1 MYRGLYKLADIGET
15 GSQLARMFALLPYQE
30 IDRNFTVMFFQ
41 GFLKINETLGEAL
54 GRLVKFGWLED
65 TGNGYR
71 MHPVIAESLCTK
83 DFSEA
88 EFQSFWER
96 AQKCFFPK
104 QAPKDEDP
112 RMEEIAWLVFQG
124 ISRVQGPA
132 CGTGV
137 RGCPISGAACSYV
150 RENPETGKKMCTDF
164 Q

>member
-1 MYRGLYKLADIGET
+1 MK
-15 GSQLARMFALLPYQE
+15 
-30 IDRNFTVMFFQ
+30 
-41 GFLKINETLGEAL
+41 KNETLGEAL

-88 EFQSFWER
+88 EFQPFWER

-104 QAPKDEDP
+104 QASKDEDP

-124 ISRVQGPA
+124 ISRVQERSVASLWHWRQRLPDIWSCRFLCAGKS
-132 CGTGV
+132 
-137 RGCPISGAACSYV
+137 R
-150 RENPETGKKMCTDF
+150 NWKKMCTDF